1 MNMRNCVALAAA
13 ALLLPACRS
22 HKSAE
27 TCADSTAKSVSVGLA
42 VGACAAVESVVIDE
56 WYFYPD
62 SIVPLNVTNDSTIMQ
77 KTNVGALAR
86 KRVVQV
92 RRNTVLAMAKDSVA
106 KEAAISRSSSLQ
118 TGNHEMCGTTVWLR
132 LALMVLAAVLIVA
145 IARARDVI

>member
-27 TCADSTAKSVSVGLA
+27 TCADSATKSVIARLDVR
-42 VGACAAVESVVIDE
+42 ACSAEEGVVIDE

-62 SIVPLNVTNDSTIMQ
+62 SIVPLNANNDSTIMQ
-77 KTNVGALAR
+77 KPNVGALAR

-92 RRNTVLAMAKDSVA
+92 RRNTVLTMAKDSVA
-106 KEAAISRSSSLQ
+106 KETAISRRLSSQ
-118 TGNHEMCGTTVWLR
+118 TENYDMCGTTVWLR

-145 IARARDVI
+145 IARARAVI

>member
-1 MNMRNCVALAAA
+1 MRNCVALAAA

-22 HKSAE
+22 HKS
-27 TCADSTAKSVSVGLA
+27 TVTYSDSAAKSVSAGLA

-77 KTNVGALAR
+77 KRNVGALAR

-92 RRNTVLAMAKDSVA
+92 RRNTVLTMAKDSVA
-106 KEAAISRSSSLQ
+106 KEAAISRSSLSQ
-118 TGNHEMCGTTVWLR
+118 TGSHNMCGTTVWLR
-132 LALMVLAAVLIVA
+132 LALMVLAAMLIVA
-145 IARARDVI
+145 IARARAVI